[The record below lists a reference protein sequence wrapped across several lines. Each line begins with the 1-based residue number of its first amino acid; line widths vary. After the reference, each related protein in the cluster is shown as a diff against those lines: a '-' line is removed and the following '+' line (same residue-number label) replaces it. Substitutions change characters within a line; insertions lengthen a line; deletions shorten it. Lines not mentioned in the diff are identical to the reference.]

1 MNTDIFDFKRFG
13 KYLLADFKSC
23 ISKYG
28 TNMIILSFC
37 GIAVW
42 LVAKLFILLFT
53 KSWTGGE
60 SLLPG
65 LRTLLWFTVLFVT
78 MLTVPSKC
86 YGHLT
91 DRSAGSKFLMLPAS
105 TLEKTASMIINSIVI
120 FAGVLLLFCC
130 TDAIICFIDP
140 NCGKN
145 LFQRQGLVYL
155 LTEGMKEFELD
166 GFSTNG
172 WNFAFVSGFL
182 KDILIFLLGA
192 LIFKK
197 NKVAKTLGVM
207 LLISTAF
214 SLILTPLSI
223 SIFGDMVTNANLN
236 DAEVLARMKDQFDW
250 FYDYGITISIVWT
263 SIVNLGLMVA
273 VYFRVKTIKH

>member
-37 GIAVW
+37 CIAVW
-42 LVAKLFILLFT
+42 LVTKLFILLTT
-53 KSWTGGE
+53 KSWNGGE
-60 SLLPG
+60 TLLPA
-65 LRTLLWFTVLFVT
+65 LRSLLWFTVLFVT

-91 DRSAGSKFLMLPAS
+91 DRSAGSKFLLLPAS
-105 TLEKTASMIINSIVI
+105 ALEKTASMIINCIVI
-120 FAGVLLLFCC
+120 FAVVLLLFCC

-140 NCGKN
+140 NCGTN
-145 LFQRQGLVYL
+145 LFQRHGLVNL
-155 LTEGMKEFELD
+155 FTAAMKELEFD
-166 GFSTNG
+166 GFPTDG
-172 WNFAFVSGFL
+172 LYFTFFSGYL
-182 KDILIFLLGA
+182 EDLLIFLLGA

-197 NKVAKTLGVM
+197 NKVAKTLGVI

-214 SLILTPLSI
+214 SMIMTPLSI
-223 SIFGDMVTNANLN
+223 SLVENVNMNDTEMLAMLKDKLGWLFNNMIPISNVLN
-236 DAEVLARMKDQFDW
+236 
-250 FYDYGITISIVWT
+250 
-263 SIVNLGLMVA
+263 SIVNVGLMVA
-273 VYFRVKTIKH
+273 IYFRVKTIKH

>member
-53 KSWTGGE
+53 KSWTGGDV
-60 SLLPG
+60 LMTV

-105 TLEKTASMIINSIVI
+105 TLEKTASMIINCIVI
-120 FAGVLLLFCC
+120 FACVLLMFCC

-155 LTEGMKEFELD
+155 LTEGMKELELE
-166 GFSTNG
+166 GFSPKG
-172 WNFAFVSGFL
+172 LNFAFVAEFIEEL
-182 KDILIFLLGA
+182 LIFLLGA

-197 NKVAKTLGVM
+197 NKVAKTLGVL
-207 LLISTAF
+207 LLISLAF
-214 SLILTPLSI
+214 SMMMTPLII
-223 SIFGDMVTNANLN
+223 STINADLN
-236 DAEVLARMKDQFDW
+236 DAEVLTRIKDRADW
-250 FYDYGITISIVWT
+250 FYNNTNTIKNVWT

>member
-37 GIAVW
+37 GIAAW

-60 SLLPG
+60 DLLPG

-86 YGHLT
+86 YGYLT

-105 TLEKTASMIINSIVI
+105 NLEKTASMIINCIVI
-120 FAGVLLLFCC
+120 FAVVLILFCC
-130 TDAIICFIDP
+130 TDAVICFFDP
-140 NCGKN
+140 NCGTN
-145 LFQRQGLVYL
+145 LFQRRGLVQL
-155 LTEGMKEFELD
+155 LTEGMKELEFD
-166 GFSTNG
+166 GFSTEG
-172 WNFAFVSGFL
+172 LYFAFFL
-182 KDILIFLLGA
+182 SFIQDLLIFLLGA

-197 NKVAKTLGVM
+197 NKVAKTLGVI

-214 SLILTPLSI
+214 SMIMTPLSI
-223 SIFGDMVTNANLN
+223 SIVGNMDMN
-236 DAEVLARMKDQFDW
+236 DVEMLARLKDKLGWLFQNLIPISNIQN
-250 FYDYGITISIVWT
+250 GIINT
-263 SIVNLGLMVA
+263 GLLIA
-273 VYFRVKTIKH
+273 IYFRVKTIKH

>member
-60 SLLPG
+60 DLLPG

-140 NCGKN
+140 NCGTN
-145 LFQRQGLVYL
+145 LFQRRGFVNVF
-155 LTEGMKEFELD
+155 TEAMKELEFD
-166 GFSTNG
+166 GFSING
-172 WNFAFVSGFL
+172 FYFSFIASFVEDL
-182 KDILIFLLGA
+182 LIFLLGA

-197 NKVAKTLGVM
+197 NKVAKTLGVI

-214 SLILTPLSI
+214 SMIMTPLSI
-223 SIFGDMVTNANLN
+223 SLVGNVNMNDTEMLAMLKDKLGWLFNNMIPISNVLN
-236 DAEVLARMKDQFDW
+236 
-250 FYDYGITISIVWT
+250 
-263 SIVNLGLMVA
+263 SIVNVGLMVA
-273 VYFRVKTIKH
+273 IYFRVKTIKH